1 MMRKNTSAT
10 DRFMITFD
18 IEKAPQLIRAR
29 DGNMVI
35 MVIVIIN
42 GAADA

>member
-18 IEKAPQLIRAR
+18 IEKAVRLIRPR
-29 DGNMVI
+29 DANMVMMVI
-35 MVIVIIN
+35 MIIN